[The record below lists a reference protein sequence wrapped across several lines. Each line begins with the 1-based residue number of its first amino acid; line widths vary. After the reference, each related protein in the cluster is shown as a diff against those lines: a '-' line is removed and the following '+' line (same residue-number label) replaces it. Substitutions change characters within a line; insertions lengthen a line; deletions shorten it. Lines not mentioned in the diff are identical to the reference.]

1 MSTYKCARCSYK
13 CKQLNDMKK
22 HLNIQIKCIGNYN
35 SYKLNDED
43 IYKLSLE
50 KIKKEKIKKEKK
62 YNCVNCNKNFSTS
75 SNLTKHTKLNNCMK
89 STIIDTSDDIKNSPS
104 NPINLIIDNS
114 VNIDNSVINNITNIN
129 ITNIISFDDLW
140 NTSHIDDCK
149 KLMLLL
155 TNNKFTTTLKNILE
169 NEVNLNVLLDKN
181 SDKALVYKDKI
192 LQSMNIKEIVD
203 STMKKLI
210 HQLKIFENDIVDPN
224 ILNIDTKIIDYNMDC
239 IDKKYED
246 FKKNKFIQDKLK
258 VYIKDIY
265 NTKRDDT
272 MKNYDNNGF

>member
-1 MSTYKCARCSYK
+1 
-13 CKQLNDMKK
+13 
-22 HLNIQIKCIGNYN
+22 
-35 SYKLNDED
+35 
-43 IYKLSLE
+43 
-50 KIKKEKIKKEKK
+50 
-62 YNCVNCNKNFSTS
+62 
-75 SNLTKHTKLNNCMK
+75 
-89 STIIDTSDDIKNSPS
+89 
-104 NPINLIIDNS
+104 
-114 VNIDNSVINNITNIN
+114 
-129 ITNIISFDDLW
+129 
-140 NTSHIDDCK
+140 
-149 KLMLLL
+149 MLLL